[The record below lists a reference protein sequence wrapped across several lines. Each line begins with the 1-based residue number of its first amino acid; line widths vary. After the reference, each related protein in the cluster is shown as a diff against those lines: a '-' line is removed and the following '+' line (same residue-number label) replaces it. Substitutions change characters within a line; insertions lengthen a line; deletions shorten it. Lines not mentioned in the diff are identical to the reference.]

1 MLFYFTSRI
10 IWYVN
15 RTMIGDF
22 QELKKPSHSSISAFL
37 YPGYSSYKTLS
48 QRPASEEEI
57 ERWLMYW
64 SVLGCIVAAEY
75 VAEWLV
81 SWIPFYY
88 LLKTVFLLYLSLPQ
102 TRGSSYLYVNHLQ
115 PFFHTHEAQIDAA
128 LASFKARIYTFLQ
141 ERIRMLWE
149 HVSATLSQQQQQQQP
164 RANFMPAGGASNA
177 GPPPSLGD
185 PMSGPATLV
194 SNLWNWYGPG
204 ILAGGAALLR
214 QGTAPAPN
222 QAFASPTSS
231 PTGRKRHDTSESVL
245 ERRRRLEAEL
255 ASLPPTDPFASTTAL
270 PMPQASTSYQ
280 SSRSSSDGD
289 LRDRSTASGMK
300 FEEVEVPSDVE
311 GYDIG
316 GGSRSSGERP
326 DAGKRNSSW
335 FGWAGTP
342 GKEDKVKSD

>member
-10 IWYVN
+10 IC
-15 RTMIGDF
+15 
-22 QELKKPSHSSISAFL
+22 SISAFL

-102 TRGSSYLYVNHLQ
+102 TRGSSYLYVHHLQ
-115 PFFHTHEAQIDAA
+115 PFFHSHEAQIDAA

-149 HVSATLSQQQQQQQP
+149 HVSTTLSQQQQQQP
-164 RANFMPAGGASNA
+164 RANFVPAGGATNTGA
-177 GPPPSLGD
+177 PPSLGD

-194 SNLWNWYGPG
+194 SNLWNWYGPS

-214 QGTAPAPN
+214 QGAAPAPG
-222 QAFASPTSS
+222 QAFVSPTSS
-231 PTGRKRHDTSESVL
+231 PTRPKRQDTSESVL

-255 ASLPPTDPFASTTAL
+255 ASLPPTDPFASTIAL

-280 SSRSSSDGD
+280 SSRSSSDAD
-289 LRDRSTASGMK
+289 LRDRNTASGMK
-300 FEEVEVPSDVE
+300 FEEIEVPSDVE

-316 GGSRSSGERP
+316 GGSRSGGDGGRP
-326 DAGKRNSSW
+326 EAGKRNSNW